1 MKQFILFLFVLLP
14 FCVTS
19 QVNETFDGPELGSD
33 WIGKDRDSF
42 KINKEGR
49 LQLDVKP
56 TVRDTASIGKEII
69 YSSDMQWE
77 FDVYMQQAP
86 SNENKLC
93 VYLYQENTERYY
105 YVRIGNT

>member
-19 QVNETFDGPELGSD
+19 QVNEAFDGSELGPD

-49 LQLDVKP
+49 LQLVP
-56 TVRDTASIGKEII
+56 GGKSVYRKG
-69 YSSDMQWE
+69 YSVFGKYAMG
-77 FDVYMQQAP
+77 
-86 SNENKLC
+86 
-93 VYLYQENTERYY
+93 
-105 YVRIGNT
+105 I